1 MTSIR
6 WPLRTFAL
14 PSLRLKLPLLP
25 LFVLFCTTSFA
36 IAAPESSAPVKVTE
50 TANQVVMEN
59 GIVSLAIAKK
69 TREVTSIKYR
79 VHDRDLELGNG
90 KVAMYFDANLGG
102 GVKPDYFRPSSQPAA
117 RLSVVQSGP
126 DWGEVSVVSEPTP
139 LFPLQ
144 TEVHWL
150 LPRNGQ
156 GFYVYVIYQH
166 GQGMAAVS
174 LTQSRTVI
182 RSVPDTQV
190 FTHHVVDDRR
200 KGPFPTG
207 KIIGT
212 VQDATYRY
220 ADGTIYTKYD
230 NSAFIADDL
239 VHGMAGN
246 GVGIWMIMPGR
257 EYVNG
262 GPLRQELTV
271 HMDNTLLWMFQGMH
285 FGASAIDLKAGREW
299 SLFYGPA
306 FVYLNHGSSVDAM
319 WQDAKIRALSEETEW
334 PYAFVKNPDY
344 PLARGTIIGQI
355 KLNNGDNTKGA
366 WAVLAPPGTRDWC
379 RSSGGYTFWSQT
391 DQSGHFVISKVR
403 PGIYTLFVSGADQ
416 FTDYRGDAI
425 RVEPGKIT
433 DLGTL
438 IWKPVTHGRTLWQIG
453 VADHSTGEFK
463 DGDNVRHY
471 DNFIRY
477 VREFPNDVTFT
488 AGKSEASQDWNFAQW
503 GWYNK
508 YPWWTIRFDEPKTLS
523 GRATLTIG
531 VCSSSECRL
540 QVKANGREI
549 SVIDLPKTGTASYR
563 SGGQDSEY
571 HVYTLPFDASWLKA
585 GTNEITLGI
594 EGAVPFGNPDEAR
607 PARVG
612 AVMYDAIRLEVQD

>member
-1 MTSIR
+1 MPGKIIPPNFR
-6 WPLRTFAL
+6 VKRPFF
-14 PSLRLKLPLLP
+14 P
-25 LFVLFCTTSFA
+25 LFAFFCATSFA
-36 IAAPESSAPVKVTE
+36 SGVPESSAPVKVTE
-50 TANQVVMEN
+50 TADEIVMEN
-59 GIVSLAIAKK
+59 SIVSLAIEKK
-69 TREVTSIKYR
+69 TRDVTSIKYR
-79 VHDRDLELGNG
+79 VDGRDLELGNG

-102 GVKPDYFRPSSQPAA
+102 GVKPDYFRPLSQPAA
-117 RLSVVQSGP
+117 HISVVQSGP
-126 DWGEVSVVSEPTP
+126 DWGEIAAVSEPTP

-144 TEVHWL
+144 TEVHWR
-150 LPRNGQ
+150 LPRDGQ
-156 GFYVYVIYQH
+156 GFYVYVIYRH
-166 GQGMAAVS
+166 GPGMPAVS

-182 RSVPDTQV
+182 RSVPGPQI
-190 FTHHVVDDRR
+190 FTHHIVDDRR
-200 KGPFPTG
+200 KGPYPTS
-207 KIIGT
+207 KITGT
-212 VQDATYRY
+212 VQDATFRY
-220 ADGTIYTKYD
+220 VDGTIYTKYD

-271 HMDNTLLWMFQGMH
+271 HMDNTLLWMFQGTH
-285 FGASAIDLKAGREW
+285 FGASAINLKAGQEW

-319 WQDAKIRALSEETEW
+319 WQDAKIRAVSEETKW

-344 PLARGTIIGQI
+344 PLARGTVIGQI
-355 KLNNGDNTKGA
+355 KLGNGDSTKGA
-366 WAVLAPPGTRDWC
+366 WAVLAPPGTKDWSL
-379 RSSGGYTFWSQT
+379 SSGGYTSWSQT
-391 DQSGHFVISKVR
+391 DKSGHFVISKVR
-403 PGIYTLFVSGADQ
+403 PGTYTLFVSGANQ
-416 FTDYRGDAI
+416 FMDYRKDAI
-425 RVEPGKIT
+425 RVEPDKIT
-433 DLGTL
+433 DVGTL

-453 VADHSTGEFK
+453 VADRSTGEFK

-477 VREFPNDVTFT
+477 AREFPEDVTFT
-488 AGKSEASQDWNFAQW
+488 IGKSQADKDWNFAQW

-508 YPWWTIRFDEPKTLS
+508 YLWWTIRFDELKALS

-531 VCSSSECRL
+531 VCSSSACRL
-540 QVKANGREI
+540 QVKANGRGI
-549 SVIDLPKTGTASYR
+549 GVIDLPKTGAAPYR

-571 HVYTLPFDASWLKA
+571 HAYTLPFNANRLQS

-594 EGAVPFGNPDEAR
+594 EGAVPFANPDETR
-607 PARVG
+607 PARIG